1 MANTIKLRDSC
12 TRLTSCHDN
21 ASRVNFNLTGNYLF
35 VSTLQLNPCYVHC
48 AWTNTSGIS
57 LLKLIIIYF
66 NFRWLFWK
74 CDLKKSTIISPP
86 VWPTFRCIKQPKQY
100 FVIFIDWT
108 LPSSPLPG
116 RCWWIANDNDMILKT
131 PLIHFDVP
139 VTPKPLYLS

>member
-1 MANTIKLRDSC
+1 MPWLFKKKIKIRPSWKHWKVTLIRYMANNIKLRDSC

-74 CDLKKSTIISPP
+74 RDLKKAQL
-86 VWPTFRCIKQPKQY
+86 FLHR
-100 FVIFIDWT
+100 FDR
-108 LPSSPLPG
+108 L
-116 RCWWIANDNDMILKT
+116 
-131 PLIHFDVP
+131 FDV
-139 VTPKPLYLS
+139 LSNQSNTLSYS